1 MVVILGGGI
10 SNMIEEYE
18 WLYRSMIEAIGEY
31 LCVCG
36 EQFGI
41 LYCK

>member
-1 MVVILGGGI
+1 MVILGGGV

-18 WLYRSMIEAIGEY
+18 RLSRSMIEAIGEY

-36 EQFGI
+36 EHFGI